1 MTITEIYNLGL
12 KMGIAADPRGK
23 VGVKKWLKREEK
35 KYAKLSKDDQAL
47 FDAERLTNPYADS
60 RLHYNIAGKKVT
72 TIAAGI
78 DIEEAEIALISSQ
91 QTDYRLQ
98 QIKMLNS
105 RSPKSV
111 DRQPSADVDL
121 IITHHPVGKALAAL
135 DEVMH
140 LQSDL
145 MAAYGVPINVAEG
158 VMRERILQVNRSV
171 APLNHSRAIDAAR
184 LVGIPY
190 LNLHTPMDNLVYQF
204 LENLMQNPPAG
215 GQPETLGEIIDLLK
229 TVPEYKEAT
238 KNAAGPMIFAGAS
251 DNSAGKIIAFD
262 ITGGTSGAKEIYPE
276 LVKAGVGTVIG
287 MHMKDES
294 RDEAIKNHLNVIIAG
309 HISSDSLGLNLF
321 LDELEKQGIK
331 ILPLGGLIRV
341 KRT

>member
-1 MTITEIYNLGL
+1 MTIKEIYNLGL

-23 VGVKKWLKREEK
+23 VGVKKWLKREAKKHETLTQDEK
-35 KYAKLSKDDQAL
+35 TL
-47 FDAERLTNPYADS
+47 FDEERLTNPYADS
-60 RLHYNIAGKKVT
+60 RLHFGDGNKKVA

-78 DIEEAEIALISSQ
+78 DIEEAEIAL
-91 QTDYRLQ
+91 L
-98 QIKMLNS
+98 
-105 RSPKSV
+105 KSM
-111 DRQPSADVDL
+111 SLDVDL
-121 IITHHPVGKALAAL
+121 IVTHHPVGKALAAL

-140 LQSDL
+140 MQSDL
-145 MAAYGVPINVAEG
+145 MASYGVPINVAEG
-158 VMRERILQVNRSV
+158 VMRERILQVNRSI
-171 APLNHSRAIDAAR
+171 APLNHARAIDAAR

-190 LNLHTPMDNLVYQF
+190 LNLHTPCDNLVYQF
-204 LENLMQNPPAG
+204 LEDLMARKK
-215 GQPETLGEIIDLLK
+215 PETLGEIIDLLK

-238 KNAAGPMIFAGAS
+238 KNAAGPIIFAGAP

-276 LVKAGVGTVIG
+276 LVKAGIGTVIG

-321 LDELEKQGIK
+321 LDELEKKEIK

-341 KRT
+341 KRTK